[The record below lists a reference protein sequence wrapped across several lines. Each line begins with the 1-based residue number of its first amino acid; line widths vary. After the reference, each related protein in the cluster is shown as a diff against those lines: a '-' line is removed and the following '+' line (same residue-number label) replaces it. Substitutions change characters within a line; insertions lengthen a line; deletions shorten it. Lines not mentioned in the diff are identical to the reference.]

1 MLKINYKKMYE
12 DLIFEKIN
20 LQKEYDI
27 FKEETTKNNNQSNI
41 KIQELKNNIDELK
54 DKLKKYTAPKR
65 SKIFY
70 ENHREEIIKKNKEYI
85 KKNGIKSNRTPE
97 QIKEYNKRAY
107 EKRKLEKK
115 NIKNLIKKLIK

>member
-85 KKNGIKSNRTPE
+85 KNNGIKSNKTPE
-97 QIKEYNKRAY
+97 QIKEYNKIAY
-107 EKRKLEKK
+107 EKRKLKK
-115 NIKNLIKKLIK
+115 QQENEVL

>member
-1 MLKINYKKMYE
+1 MSKINYKKMYE

-27 FKEETTKNNNQSNI
+27 FKEDTIKNNNQTNI
-41 KIQELKNNIDELK
+41 KIQELENNINDLK
-54 DKLKKYTAPKR
+54 EKLKKYTAPKR
-65 SKIFY
+65 NKTFY

-85 KKNGIKSNRTPE
+85 QKNGIKSNKTPE

-107 EKRKLEKK
+107 EKRKLKK
-115 NIKNLIKKLIK
+115 QQDNENL